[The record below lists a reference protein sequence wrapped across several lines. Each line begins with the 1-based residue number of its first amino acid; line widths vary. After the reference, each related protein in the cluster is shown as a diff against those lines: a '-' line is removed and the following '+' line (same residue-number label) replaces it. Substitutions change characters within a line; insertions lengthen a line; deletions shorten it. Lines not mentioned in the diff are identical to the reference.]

1 MKTPLYR
8 LICLFVGLGL
18 AAATLGGCSP
28 SGSKATTLPTVTLER
43 DLEDYPSA
51 LIEGT
56 LASVEADGIVYF
68 TVQVEDGVS
77 GLVFPTGYGAVQD
90 NPVVL
95 TGPRGQRVAA
105 VGESVSL
112 GGGEYPQGGELW
124 GQGPQVDDFW
134 IVSP

>member
-18 AAATLGGCSP
+18 TAAMLGGCSP
-28 SGSKATTLPTVTLER
+28 NGSNATRLATVTLEP
-43 DLEDYPSA
+43 DLESYPAA
-51 LIEGT
+51 LVAGT
-56 LASVEADGIVYF
+56 LGSTEADGVVYF
-68 TVQVEDGVS
+68 TVQVEDGVY
-77 GLVFPTGYGAVQD
+77 GLIFPSGYGAVQD

-112 GGGEYPQGGELW
+112 GGGLYPQGSELW